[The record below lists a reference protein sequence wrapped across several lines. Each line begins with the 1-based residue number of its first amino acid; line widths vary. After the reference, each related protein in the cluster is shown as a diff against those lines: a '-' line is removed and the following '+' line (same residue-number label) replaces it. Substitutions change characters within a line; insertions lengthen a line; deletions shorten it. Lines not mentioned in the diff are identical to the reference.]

1 MDIRLIKGPS
11 QATLDIIENRSKL
24 SFKEKKP
31 GALGLVQGK
40 VIEMLC
46 AADIAEKA
54 SGIQVGD
61 VRGSCPQ
68 NFIILA
74 IVGDMSDVTEA
85 LRKVQNGIEESK
97 KIERF

>member
-11 QATLDIIENRSKL
+11 AGTLEIVENRSRL
-24 SFKEKKP
+24 SFKNKKP

-40 VIEMLC
+40 VVEMLC

-54 SGIQVGD
+54 SGVEVGD

-68 NFIILA
+68 NLIILA
-74 IVGDMSDVTEA
+74 IVGEMSDVSEA
-85 LRKVQNGIEESK
+85 LRQIQAGMDEMKNI
-97 KIERF
+97 

>member
-11 QATLDIIENRSKL
+11 TGPLEIVENRSRL
-24 SFKEKKP
+24 SFKNKKP

-40 VIEMLC
+40 VVEMLC

-54 SGIQVGD
+54 SGVEVVD

-68 NFIILA
+68 NLIILA
-74 IVGDMSDVTEA
+74 IVGEMSDVSEA
-85 LRKVQNGIEESK
+85 LRQIQAGMDEMKNI
-97 KIERF
+97 

>member
-11 QATLDIIENRSKL
+11 AGTLEIVENRSRL
-24 SFKEKKP
+24 SFKNKRP

-40 VIEMLC
+40 VVEMLC

-54 SGIQVGD
+54 SGVEVGD

-68 NFIILA
+68 NLIILA
-74 IVGDMSDVTEA
+74 IVGEMSDVSEA
-85 LRKVQNGIEESK
+85 LRQIQAGMDEMKNI
-97 KIERF
+97 

>member
-11 QATLDIIENRSKL
+11 AGTLEIVENRSRL
-24 SFKEKKP
+24 SFENKKP

-40 VIEMLC
+40 VVEMLC

-54 SGIQVGD
+54 SGVEVGD

-68 NFIILA
+68 NLIILA
-74 IVGDMSDVTEA
+74 IVGEMSDVSEA
-85 LRKVQNGIEESK
+85 LRQIQDGMDEMKNI
-97 KIERF
+97 

>member
-11 QATLDIIENRSKL
+11 TRTLEIVENRSRL
-24 SFKEKKP
+24 SFKNKKP

-40 VIEMLC
+40 VVEMLC

-54 SGIQVGD
+54 SGVEVGD

-68 NFIILA
+68 NLIILA
-74 IVGDMSDVTEA
+74 LVGEMSDVSEA
-85 LRKVQNGIEESK
+85 LRQIQAGMDEMKNI
-97 KIERF
+97 

>member
-1 MDIRLIKGPS
+1 MDIRLIKRPS
-11 QATLDIIENRSKL
+11 QGTLEIIENRSRL
-24 SFKEKKP
+24 SFKNKKP

-40 VIEMLC
+40 VVEMVC

-54 SGIQVGD
+54 SGVEVGD

-74 IVGDMSDVTEA
+74 IVGEMADVSEA
-85 LRKVQNGIEESK
+85 LRQIQAGIDEMK
-97 KIERF
+97 NF

>member
-11 QATLDIIENRSKL
+11 AGTLEIVENRSRL
-24 SFKEKKP
+24 SFKNKKP

-40 VIEMLC
+40 VVEMLC

-54 SGIQVGD
+54 SGVEVGD

-68 NFIILA
+68 NLIILA
-74 IVGDMSDVTEA
+74 IVGEMSDVSEA
-85 LRKVQNGIEESK
+85 LRQIQDGMDEMKNI
-97 KIERF
+97 

>member
-11 QATLDIIENRSKL
+11 EATLEIIEKRSGL
-24 SFKEKKP
+24 SFEKKKP

-54 SGIQVGD
+54 SGVEVGD

-85 LRKVQNGIEESK
+85 LKQIQEGFEETNFF
-97 KIERF
+97 RGV